1 MPPGAS
7 TSGDQRGDRSLDPL
21 HRPLIVLLSAPVLQR
36 LVRSKEVDGRVSLAP
51 LQWEHCS
58 NLNEGT
64 GGCISL
70 AQLSSWGRQPAGG
83 RAKDAAWEMSATK
96 EDSRCQKAV
105 RIVSELC
112 RKKSL
117 PSLDLD
123 TCREFLLLPSDQS
136 LSISEPELSISLL
149 AVIVIVCG
157 LALVAVFLFLFWKLC
172 WVPWRNKAVSSSV
185 SQSQVACN
193 QESMAD
199 KLKDT
204 GTLGFLEAAVKI
216 SHTSPDIPAEVQL
229 SMKDHIMRH
238 ARLQRQTTEPTSS
251 TRHISFKRHLPRQMH
266 VSSMDYGPDL
276 PPEAEQPTSIG
287 RIKPELYKQK
297 SVDSED
303 PNKEAAKTCGKIN
316 FSLKYDYENETLIVR
331 ILKAFDLPA
340 KDFCG
345 SSDPY
350 VKIYLLPDR
359 KCKFQTRVH
368 RKTLNPTFDESF
380 HFPVPYE
387 ELGSR
392 KLHLSVFD
400 FDRFS
405 RHDMIG
411 EVILENLFEAS
422 DISRETSI
430 WKDIQYAT
438 SESVDLGEIMFSLCY
453 LPTAGRLTLTV
464 IKCRNLKAMDITGYS
479 DPYVKV
485 SLLCDGRR
493 LKKKKTTIK
502 KNTLNPTY
510 NEAIIFDIPPENM
523 DQVSLLIS
531 VMDYDR
537 VGHNEIIGV
546 CRVGLNAEGLG
557 RDHWNEMLAY
567 PRKPIAHW
575 HPLVEVKKSFK
586 EWQGRAASFDS
597 QGSCPS
603 PKPPPTP

>member
-1 MPPGAS
+1 MNTATGEDA
-7 TSGDQRGDRSLDPL
+7 
-21 HRPLIVLLSAPVLQR
+21 
-36 LVRSKEVDGRVSLAP
+36 
-51 LQWEHCS
+51 
-58 NLNEGT
+58 NL
-64 GGCISL
+64 CH
-70 AQLSSWGRQPAGG
+70 
-83 RAKDAAWEMSATK
+83 
-96 EDSRCQKAV
+96 KA
-105 RIVSELC
+105 IHIIQELC
-112 RKKSL
+112 NKKVA
-117 PSLDLD
+117 DLELG
-123 TCREFLLLPSDQS
+123 TCREFRLLLPTDQKLHITEPD
-136 LSISEPELSISLL
+136 LSVSLL

-157 LALVAVFLFLFWKLC
+157 LALVAVFLFLFWKLW
-172 WVPWRNKAVSSSV
+172 WVPWRNKAVSSNPADPPNV
-185 SQSQVACN
+185 STFTGVNCEKEA
-193 QESMAD
+193 MAD
-199 KLKDT
+199 KFKDASN
-204 GTLGFLEAAVKI
+204 LGFLEAAVKI
-216 SHTSPDIPAEVQL
+216 SHTSPDIPAEVQM
-229 SMKDHIMRH
+229 SMKEHLMR
-238 ARLQRQTTEPTSS
+238 RTRIQRQTTEPASS
-251 TRHISFKRHLPRQMH
+251 TRHISFKRHLNRQMH
-266 VSSMDYGPDL
+266 VCSVDFGTDTL
-276 PPEAEQPTSIG
+276 QVTEQPTSIG

-303 PNKEAAKTCGKIN
+303 VTKDDAKTCGKIN
-316 FSLKYDYENETLIVR
+316 FTLKYDYENETLIVR

-359 KCKFQTRVH
+359 KRKFQTRVH

-380 HFPVPYE
+380 NFPVPYD
-387 ELGSR
+387 ELPSR

-411 EVILENLFEAS
+411 EVILENLFEES
-422 DISRETSI
+422 DLSRESSI
-430 WKDIQYAT
+430 WRDIQYAT
-438 SESVDLGEIMFSLCY
+438 TESVDLGEIMFSLCY

-531 VMDYDR
+531 IMDYDR

-546 CRVGLNAEGLG
+546 CRVGNSTEGLG

-567 PRKPIAHW
+567 PRKPITHW
-575 HPLVEVKKSFK
+575 HPLVEMKKSFK

-603 PKPPPTP
+603 PKPPQTP

>member
-1 MPPGAS
+1 M
-7 TSGDQRGDRSLDPL
+7 SGSRQDHDIICQRAVG
-21 HRPLIVLLSAPVLQR
+21 LIVDL
-36 LVRSKEVDGRVSLAP
+36 
-51 LQWEHCS
+51 
-58 NLNEGT
+58 
-64 GGCISL
+64 
-70 AQLSSWGRQPAGG
+70 
-83 RAKDAAWEMSATK
+83 
-96 EDSRCQKAV
+96 CQKKNPGL
-105 RIVSELC
+105 EP
-112 RKKSL
+112 K
-117 PSLDLD
+117 
-123 TCREFLLLPSDQS
+123 TCQDFLLLLSEQS
-136 LSISEPELSISLL
+136 SSISESDLSFGLL
-149 AVIVIVCG
+149 AVVVIVCG
-157 LALVAVFLFLFWKLC
+157 LALLGVFVFVFWKLC
-172 WVPWRNKAVSSSV
+172 WVPWRDKAVSSGAAVLAPTYPSGGGGN
-185 SQSQVACN
+185 CHKGK
-193 QESMAD
+193 MATE
-199 KLKDT
+199 KLKDS
-204 GTLGFLEAAVKI
+204 GAMNFLEAAVKI

-229 SMKDHIMRH
+229 SMRDHFLRRTRM
-238 ARLQRQTTEPTSS
+238 QRQTTEPASS
-251 TRHISFKRHLPRQMH
+251 TRHNSFKRHLPRQMH
-266 VSSMDYGPDL
+266 VSSLDL
-276 PPEAEQPTSIG
+276 GTDLLHVDEQPTSIG

-297 SVDSED
+297 SVEAEDSSK
-303 PNKEAAKTCGKIN
+303 NSAKTCGKIN
-316 FSLKYDYENETLIVR
+316 FSLMYDYENESLVVN

-340 KDFCG
+340 KDLCG

-359 KCKFQTRVH
+359 KRKFQTRVH

-380 HFPVPYE
+380 QFPVPYE
-387 ELGSR
+387 ELSCR

-422 DISRETSI
+422 DLSRETSI

-438 SESVDLGEIMFSLCY
+438 TESVDLGEIMFSLCY

-479 DPYVKV
+479 ADPYVKV
-485 SLLCDGRR
+485 SLICDGRR

-510 NEAIIFDIPPENM
+510 NEAIIFDIPPESM

-546 CRVGLNAEGLG
+546 NRVGSNAEGLG

-575 HPLVEVKKSFK
+575 HPLQEAKKSVK
-586 EWQGRAASFDS
+586 EWQGRTASFDS

-603 PKPPPTP
+603 PKPPSTP